1 MQTLIIGLDAFDPKM
16 FERLSAEGKLPNLT
30 RYAEA
35 GGYSPFEI
43 ANPPQSEV
51 SWTSIATGLNPGQHG
66 IFDFVHRDPGSYAPY
81 VSLLQIKSD
90 MLGKRF
96 IPPHTA
102 TTIFEEATD
111 QGYPATV
118 LWWPATFPARPELP
132 VRTIPGL
139 GTPDIQ
145 GRLGVGTLFTSQP
158 KAAAEVEKTEVAA
171 LTSCGAD
178 CFAGALQ
185 GPAKKK
191 KGEAQHVELPL
202 RLEMRPDDRKTAQL
216 TLGKHEE
223 TLRVG
228 EWSQIIELTFKMGW
242 FAKVRAITRVILT
255 QITPEVRLYAMP
267 LQIDPN
273 HPTWR
278 YASPGG
284 FPKQLWKDVGPFLTL
299 GMPQDT
305 TALEDGCI
313 NSEQF
318 LALCESIFETR
329 ERILMYLLES
339 FDEGLL
345 ASVFDTLDRIQHI
358 YWSDQREVV
367 EAWYIKLDA
376 LVGRISQRLIELGKE
391 KTNVVILSDHGI
403 AEFRHKVHLNRWL
416 IDHGYLT
423 PKAGAKGDAGALGD
437 IDWSKSRLYAL
448 GLNGIYVNLEGREA
462 EGIVSPEERD
472 ALLAEVKAALSAWLG
487 PDEQPVIS
495 GVWTQAEAFE
505 GPLAEYGPD
514 LVVGYAPGFRAS
526 AETGLGK
533 WEADALV
540 TNIDHWGADH
550 CMDYRAVPG
559 VLFANQ
565 DLSRYPNLSYR
576 DFPDLTIGTQPT
588 QKVPRP
594 PQTLDQED
602 QKTVEER
609 LKGLGYL

>member
-16 FERLSAEGKLPNLT
+16 FERLSAEGQLPNLT
-30 RYAEA
+30 QYAEA

-66 IFDFVHRDPGSYAPY
+66 IFDFVHRDPSSYTPY

-102 TTIFEEATD
+102 TTIFEEATN

-132 VRTIPGL
+132 VRTVPGL

-145 GRLGVGTLFTSQP
+145 GRLGVGTLFTTATE
-158 KAAAEVEKTEVAA
+158 AAAEVEKTAVAA

-178 CFAGALQ
+178 CFEGALQ
-185 GPAKKK
+185 GPAKEK

-202 RLEMRPDDRKTAQL
+202 HLEMRDEKTAQL

-223 TLRVG
+223 RLRVG

-255 QITPEVRLYAMP
+255 QVTPEVRLYVMP

-284 FPKQLWKDVGPFLTL
+284 FPKQLWKEVGPFLTL

-339 FDEGLL
+339 FEEGLL

-358 YWSDQREVV
+358 YWRDQREVV

-376 LVGRISQRLIELGKE
+376 LVGRISQRLIELGQE

-416 IDHGYLT
+416 IDHGYLA
-423 PKAGAKGDAGALGD
+423 PKAGTTTATGALDD
-437 IDWSKSRLYAL
+437 IDWTKSRLYAL
-448 GLNGIYVNLEGREA
+448 GLNGVYVNQEGREA
-462 EGIVSPEERD
+462 QGIVSPEERD
-472 ALLAEVKAALSAWLG
+472 ALLDEVKAALSAWLG
-487 PDEQPVIS
+487 PDKQRVIS
-495 GVWTQAEAFE
+495 GAWTQAEAFE

-514 LVVGYAPGFRAS
+514 LIVGYAPGFRAS

-533 WEADALV
+533 WESDALV

-550 CMDYRAVPG
+550 CIDYRAVPG
-559 VLFANQ
+559 VIFTNQ
-565 DLSRYPNLSYR
+565 DLSQYSNLSYR
-576 DFPDLTIGTQPT
+576 DIPDLTIGTKPT

-594 PQTLDQED
+594 PQTLDKED